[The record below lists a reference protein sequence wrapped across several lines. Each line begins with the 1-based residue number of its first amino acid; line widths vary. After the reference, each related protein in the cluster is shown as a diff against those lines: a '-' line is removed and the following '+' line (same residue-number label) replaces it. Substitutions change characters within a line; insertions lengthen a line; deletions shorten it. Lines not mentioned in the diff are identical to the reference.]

1 MKKILRILGFLV
13 LAIAILFAAG
23 AAFIHFRG
31 VPTYEAKS
39 VPVNIV
45 ADSIHLARGEHL
57 VALICAD
64 CHRGEGNKLSGKHMV
79 DVPAMFGFVHSGN
92 ITRDKKYGAGRYT
105 DGELMHFLRTGIK
118 RDGSYSY
125 VMTGFP
131 RLSDEDLKSIVAY
144 LRSDAPQLDP
154 VSKPNPPCEP
164 TFFTKFLTNTVF
176 KPFPYPEKPIVA
188 PPVTDKVAYGRY
200 LVHGGVDCFN
210 CHSANFSTNNA
221 FEPEK
226 SKGYLAGGNILIDP
240 TDLRE
245 IPSANLTPH
254 PTHGI
259 GKWTEEEFAEAVR
272 YGKRRGGGVL
282 SAAMPKFTVMTDE
295 EISAIYAFL
304 RTVPAAGNAVAR
316 VK

>member
-1 MKKILRILGFLV
+1 MKKVLRVLGFLILAVV
-13 LAIAILFAAG
+13 LLVAGG

-31 VPTYEAKS
+31 VPTYEPREVQVSIPK
-39 VPVNIV
+39 
-45 ADSIHLARGEHL
+45 DSTSLARGEHL
-57 VALICAD
+57 VSLICAE
-64 CHRGEGNKLSGKHMV
+64 CHRGEGNKLSGKQMV
-79 DVPAMFGFVHSGN
+79 DVPAFFGPVHSGN

-105 DGELMHFLRTGIK
+105 DGELVHFLRTGIK
-118 RDGSYSY
+118 RDGKYSY
-125 VMTGFP
+125 IMTGFP
-131 RLSDEDLKSIVAY
+131 HLSDEDLFSIVAY

-154 VSKPNPPCEP
+154 VSKPAQPCQP

-188 PPVTDKVAYGRY
+188 PPITDKVAYGRY
-200 LVHGGVDCFN
+200 LVHGGVDCYN
-210 CHSANFSTNNA
+210 CHSANFTTNNA

-245 IPSANLTPH
+245 ITSANLTPH
-254 PTHGI
+254 NEHGI
-259 GKWTEEEFAEAVR
+259 GKWTEAEFADAVR
-272 YGKRRGGGVL
+272 YGKRRGGGSL

-295 EISAIYAFL
+295 EIGAIYAFL
-304 RTVPAAGNAVAR
+304 RSVPASDHAVAR